1 MKSISKSLLILLV
14 SFPGVV
20 LAGNKKP
27 DSTDLVP
34 VLKPIHKNVI
44 KFNPTPMLLWGSIKN
59 ITFSYE
65 RIVKPSQSFSVTAGF
80 LEYPRL
86 LEDTVAQIIS
96 LGDRRKYGVN
106 LAAEYRFYPL
116 KRNRRP
122 IPDGLYIG
130 PYASYYGN
138 RFENDFDILNTTID
152 QNGKYVCNINIVNL
166 GFELGYQFI
175 FWKRLSID
183 LLLFGP
189 SLSYYSA
196 NLRVEGQLDPDEIE
210 NINKEV
216 VEKLF
221 DRFPALGQLF
231 SGETLSKSGFRSVFS
246 TGLRYS
252 ISIGFHF

>member
-1 MKSISKSLLILLV
+1 MKRYLAFIILLAPV
-14 SFPGVV
+14 S
-20 LAGNKKP
+20 LIAGNKN
-27 DSTDLVP
+27 DSTDKVP

-44 KFNPTPMLLWGSIKN
+44 KFNPTPMLIWGSVRN

-80 LEYPRL
+80 LEFPRL
-86 LEDTVAQIIS
+86 IKDTVAHLIS
-96 LGDRRKYGVN
+96 LGDRKKYGMN
-106 LAAEYRFYPL
+106 IAAEYRFYPL

-130 PYASYYGN
+130 PYASYYGYH
-138 RFENDFDILNTTID
+138 FENDFDILNTTID
-152 QNGKYVCNINIVNL
+152 QNGKYVCNFNIVNL

-175 FWKRLSID
+175 FWKRLSVD

-196 NLRVEGQLDPDEIE
+196 NVHVEGSLDKDQIE

-216 VEKLF
+216 VEKIM
-221 DRFPALGQLF
+221 DRFPAVGQLF
-231 SGETLSKSGFRSVFS
+231 SGETLSKSGFRSLFS
-246 TGLRYS
+246 PGLRWS
-252 ISIGFHF
+252 IQIGFHF